1 MPFYFGHSVWFSFRD
16 GAISFGHLF
25 LGIPFDF
32 STGMVPLSF
41 WSIIFLVIPFD
52 FLTGMV
58 PLLLVIYFWSWPVF
72 QEWCHFHF
80 KPVERDILALF
91 LLRSILDTMRP
102 FLISSICRI
111 CFYFSS
117 YRHWYNG
124 GNSFSFPRKS
134 KLKILLEGL
143 VFHQSYCFF
152 LNPFLSSSLHLF
164 HFSFIHLHCPFW
176 W

>member
-32 STGMVPLSF
+32 STGMVPF
-41 WSIIFLVIPFD
+41 H
-52 FLTGMV
+52 
-58 PLLLVIYFWSWPVF
+58 LVIYFWSYHLIFLQGWCHFILNDHPLIQIQLWLDLSPFFSFSFYLWPSKLF
-72 QEWCHFHF
+72 FLEWCHFQF

-91 LLRSILDTMRP
+91 LRSILDTVRP

-117 YRHWYNG
+117 FGYWSNG
-124 GNSFSFPRKS
+124 AIGPVFQKNLNSKFCCK
-134 KLKILLEGL
+134 
-143 VFHQSYCFF
+143 V
-152 LNPFLSSSLHLF
+152 
-164 HFSFIHLHCPFW
+164 
-176 W
+176 